1 MPQDKNQKAYRKPLP
16 HIDEESR
23 PWWEAAQRHELY
35 IQKCRE
41 CGDLRFHPRALCTGC
56 MSSRTEWIRCRGTG
70 KIYTFTVTNQNQA
83 GGFRDSLPY
92 VMAWVEVDE
101 GLKMLTNIVDC
112 PPEQVKIGMPVEA
125 VFDDVTPEVTLVKF
139 RPAR

>member
-1 MPQDKNQKAYRKPLP
+1 
-16 HIDEESR
+16 
-23 PWWEAAQRHELY
+23 
-35 IQKCRE
+35 
-41 CGDLRFHPRALCTGC
+41 
-56 MSSRTEWIRCRGTG
+56 
-70 KIYTFTVTNQNQA
+70 
-83 GGFRDSLPY
+83 
-92 VMAWVEVDE
+92 MAWVEVDE